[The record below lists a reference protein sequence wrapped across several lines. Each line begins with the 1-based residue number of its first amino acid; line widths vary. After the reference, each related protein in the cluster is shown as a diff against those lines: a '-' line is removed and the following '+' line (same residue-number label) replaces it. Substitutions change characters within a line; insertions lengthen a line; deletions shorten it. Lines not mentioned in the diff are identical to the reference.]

1 MRTCATATTWRLNLA
16 VLDFTVLAL
25 SAAALGRIRG
35 RWGSP
40 IVGPPLEATAVHG
53 LDARCDDDHRE
64 VPLRV
69 AASRAARA
77 AASSAKM
84 HACPWQS
91 ATTSRRAG
99 PTAEKDAVPRSS
111 RRLYD
116 RQAAL
121 HKISNHVCKVAS
133 LAAEARLVESENITR

>member
-40 IVGPPLEATAVHG
+40 VVGPPLEAAAVHG

-64 VPLRV
+64 APPRVAPLACRACRQQLGENLDCMQEKPTRLALGVPTLQHNGNGCDREVIGV
-69 AASRAARA
+69 AASMRE
-77 AASSAKM
+77 
-84 HACPWQS
+84 
-91 ATTSRRAG
+91 T
-99 PTAEKDAVPRSS
+99 
-111 RRLYD
+111 
-116 RQAAL
+116 
-121 HKISNHVCKVAS
+121 
-133 LAAEARLVESENITR
+133 